1 MKSIGGRVLV
11 RKGASGQII
20 HYPFYDIDQSVK
32 LLFAKDFHHMTLEE
46 YYLYKQLH
54 RFVKE
59 HEPDS
64 KDVSNKS
71 VSTFVFKVTGPKQGL
86 VRACLYQDTNRK
98 CLYFIFGR
106 ETDGNEHDR
115 SKPDQYYRYK
125 MTFMAKVVWEQSQNE
140 QEQAISDPES
150 TSMALLN
157 WIVKSSPLRASK
169 KRSKRKI
176 ITSYETSSTNSSASA
191 PVLPE
196 AKPKPTVTYEDLTY
210 ALDAAQL
217 ANRVSNI
224 GKLVNG
230 KEIKND
236 LKNDPVDSIE
246 FESEQTLFSK
256 HGWALLTC
264 TFKEKLP
271 KRADEDVKTFKTNKK
286 DHNDAKKLIGSY
298 LHMLR
303 QCLAVD
309 YGIKTLRSMC

>member
-1 MKSIGGRVLV
+1 
-11 RKGASGQII
+11 
-20 HYPFYDIDQSVK
+20 
-32 LLFAKDFHHMTLEE
+32 MTG
-46 YYLYKQLH
+46 K
-54 RFVKE
+54 
-59 HEPDS
+59 
-64 KDVSNKS
+64 
-71 VSTFVFKVTGPKQGL
+71 KQGL

-106 ETDGNEHDR
+106 ATNPNEHD
-115 SKPDQYYRYK
+115 SNKPDQYYRKK
-125 MTFMAKVVWEQSQNE
+125 MTFMANVEWEQNIKEPEDAAADAESTSTDSRD
-140 QEQAISDPES
+140 SDPE
-150 TSMALLN
+150 AP
-157 WIVKSSPLRASK
+157 KQPPK
-169 KRSKRKI
+169 ESKRKKLESSKQPKNNR
-176 ITSYETSSTNSSASA
+176 SYETSSSSSSASA

-224 GKLVNG
+224 GKIVNR

-236 LKNDPVDSIE
+236 LENDPVDSIE

-256 HGWALLTC
+256 HGWALLKC

-271 KRADEDVKTFKTNKK
+271 KRADEDVKTFIANKK

-309 YGIKTLRSMC
+309 YRGKTVDLVLVPKLYLTPTINSFPMNFITTILKMLQVYLLAMF